1 MNRIERDYSMNR
13 ELKIFLEENDK
24 RPSAVADRAGIR
36 RDTFS
41 RIINSKRPIFADELI
56 PIVNASGIPLER
68 LVAAAQKAV

>member
-1 MNRIERDYSMNR
+1 MNRVERDYSINR
-13 ELKIFLEENDK
+13 ELKQFLEENDK

-41 RIINSKRPIFADELI
+41 KIINCRRPIFADELM

-68 LVAAAQKAV
+68 LIAVAQKGA